1 MGGLVKSDICYVKIA
16 LFGVKIVLFH
26 SHIYHA
32 PSSPVCVCANEQ
44 PLPNPIFGRDI
55 KDTAG
60 RRAVAAHG
68 ELVAGLSTRNSGSL
82 HKARRARREPP
93 MRLHSPFLG
102 AERLAIPCGET
113 RAARDCVTET
123 SSYMII
129 WSISN
134 STVVERA
141 HFLSSNLQGVFLTG
155 TPPKS
160 SKYKKS

>member
-93 MRLHSPFLG
+93 MRLHLPFLD
-102 AERLAIPCGET
+102 AETLAVPCGET

-123 SSYMII
+123 SSNM
-129 WSISN
+129 
-134 STVVERA
+134 T
-141 HFLSSNLQGVFLTG
+141 SSDH
-155 TPPKS
+155 
-160 SKYKKS
+160 